1 MTPIRQAVALAIVA
15 LLILVVLVVVS
26 WLIGDYARAKKIIE
40 AISAIAYV
48 ILIVVPLV
56 IFFYVN
62 KQ

>member
-1 MTPIRQAVALAIVA
+1 MIPIRQAVALAIVA
-15 LLILVVLVVVS
+15 LLILGVLVVVS
-26 WLIGDYARAKKIIE
+26 WLIGDYAHAKKIIE